1 MKNNTLILSIMLMPV
16 AEPVGRAHMNL
27 DIARPCD
34 AVDFDDRLFEVRT
47 GILVGDA
54 ASNQPQRPM
63 VGGVQIQN

>member
-1 MKNNTLILSIMLMPV
+1 MKNNTLILSIMLMPM
-16 AEPVGRAHMNL
+16 AKPVGRAHMNL